1 MISFTVPTVPC
12 LTSPAKL
19 VINFAFSPM
28 VNGLLL
34 MLLDPG
40 ENLLPS
46 FVRFKTR
53 LAIGVCFLLS
63 DELA

>member
-1 MISFTVPTVPC
+1 M
-12 LTSPAKL
+12 SPAKL

-46 FVRFKTR
+46 LIRSKTR
-53 LAIGVCFLLS
+53 LAIGVFSSLH
-63 DELA
+63 ELA